1 LRTTSCRGWHAS
13 RNFMSKFTTHR
24 GKDRAVLELRRI
36 ARERVMAA
44 KNLEKLDRRA
54 VIGLAAAGFAAA
66 VPAARAGEA
75 QTRVIVDLGGI
86 ALPDEIADAMELQI
100 RRAVLMAVAKA
111 LPHTKF
117 KNLPLP
123 KGARGIMLA
132 RA

>member
-1 LRTTSCRGWHAS
+1 
-13 RNFMSKFTTHR
+13 M
-24 GKDRAVLELRRI
+24 RRI